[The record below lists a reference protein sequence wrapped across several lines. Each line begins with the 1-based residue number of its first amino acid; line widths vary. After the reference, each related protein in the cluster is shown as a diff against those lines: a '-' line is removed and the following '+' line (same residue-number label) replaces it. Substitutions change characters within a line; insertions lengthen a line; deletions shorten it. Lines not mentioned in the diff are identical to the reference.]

1 MNYIDLLIIIVLLF
15 YAIEG
20 VSLGFW
26 LSVLDLGSFIS
37 SFLIGLTFYSF
48 FGEILVDSFSIPK
61 GFSNAI
67 GFFAAAFLAEITI
80 NLLFKQYGRKIIP
93 KESLAPTLNR
103 LAGGAASVLSGL
115 ILVSF
120 IATLI
125 VSLPLSSFLKKSV
138 SESKI
143 ASFLTTNTQ
152 GLARDLNNVFGGAVN
167 ESLSFLTV
175 KPQSGESVNLNFKTT
190 EFKVSPQA
198 EKEMFNL
205 VNKER
210 QSRGIRSLEWDEK
223 MAEVG
228 RRHCEDM
235 FRRGYFSHNTPEGL
249 TPFDRMQ
256 NAGITFNFAGENLAL
271 APNVELAHKGLMQ
284 SKGHRENILE
294 ANFGKLGVGAIDGG
308 AYGIMFCQEF
318 KD

>member
-26 LSVLDLGSFIS
+26 LAILDLGSFIA
-37 SFLIGLTFYSF
+37 SFLIGLAFYSF
-48 FGEILVDSFSIPK
+48 FGSILIDTFSIPK

-67 GFFAAAFLAEITI
+67 GFFIAAFLAEIII
-80 NLLFKQYGRKIIP
+80 NFLLKQYGKQFIP
-93 KESLAPTLNR
+93 KISISSTLNR
-103 LAGGAASVLSGL
+103 VTGGMASVLSGL
-115 ILVSF
+115 VLVSF

-125 VSLPLSSFLKKSV
+125 VSLPLSSFLKNSV
-138 SESKI
+138 SKSKI

-152 GLARDLNNVFGGAVN
+152 GLAKDLNNVFGGAVN

-175 KPQSGESVNLNFKTT
+175 KPESSESVNLNFKTS
-190 EFKVSPQA
+190 EFRVSPED
-198 EKEMFNL
+198 EKKMFGL

-210 QSRGIRSLEWDEK
+210 AQRGIRPVEWDER

-235 FRRGYFSHNTPEGL
+235 FRRGYFSHNSPEGL

-256 NAGITFNFAGENLAL
+256 NAGINFNFAGENLAL
-271 APNVELAHKGLMQ
+271 APNIELAHQGLMQ
-284 SKGHRENILE
+284 SKGHRENILQ
-294 ANFGKLGVGAIDGG
+294 ANFGHLGVGAIDGG
-308 AYGIMFCQEF
+308 PYGIMFCQEF

>member
-20 VSLGFW
+20 LSAGFL
-26 LSVLDLGSFIS
+26 LSILDLGSFIA

-48 FGEILVDSFSIPK
+48 FGKILVSAFAIPV

-67 GFFAAAFLAEITI
+67 GFFIAAFFAEILI
-80 NLLFKQYGRKIIP
+80 NLILKSNAGRFIP
-93 KESLAPTLNR
+93 KINLEAGLDKVLGGLASL
-103 LAGGAASVLSGL
+103 LSGL
-115 ILVSF
+115 ILVAF

-125 VSLPLSSFLKKSV
+125 VSLPLSAFLKNSV
-138 SESKI
+138 SQSKI
-143 ASFLTTNTQ
+143 AGFLTTNTQ

-175 KPQSGESVNLNFKTT
+175 KPESSESVNLNFKTSD
-190 EFKVSPQA
+190 FKIDPKA
-198 EKEMFNL
+198 EKEMFDL

-210 QSRGIRSLEWDEK
+210 VDRSIRPVVSHGPLT
-223 MAEVG
+223 EVG

-235 FRRGYFSHNTPEGL
+235 FHRGYFSHNTPEGL

-256 NAGITFNFAGENLAL
+256 NAGIVFNFAGENLAL

-284 SKGHRENILE
+284 SKGHRENILQ
-294 ANFGKLGVGAIDGG
+294 ANFGHLGVGAIDGG
-308 AYGIMFCQEF
+308 VYGIMFCQEF

>member
-1 MNYIDLLIIIVLLF
+1 MNYVDLLIIIVLLF

-26 LSVLDLGSFIS
+26 LAILDLGSFVS

-48 FGEILVDSFSIPK
+48 FGKILLDLFSIPK

-67 GFFAAAFLAEITI
+67 GFFIAAFLAEIII
-80 NLLFKQYGRKIIP
+80 NFVLKQYGQKLIP
-93 KESLAPTLNR
+93 KVNLSFLLNKI
-103 LAGGAASVLSGL
+103 AGGVASVLSGL
-115 ILVSF
+115 VLVAF
-120 IATLI
+120 IATLV
-125 VSLPLSSFLKKSV
+125 VSLPLSSFLKNSI
-138 SESKI
+138 SSSRI

-175 KPQSGESVNLNFKTT
+175 RPESSESVNLNFKTSD
-190 EFKVSPQA
+190 FKIDEAS
-198 EKEMFNL
+198 EKAMFDL

-210 QSRGIRSLEWDEK
+210 AERSIRSVESDNQLT
-223 MAEVG
+223 EVG

-235 FRRGYFSHNTPEGL
+235 LSRGYFSHNTPEGL
-249 TPFDRMQ
+249 TPFDRIQ
-256 NAGITFNFAGENLAL
+256 NAGIVFNFAGENLAL

-284 SKGHRENILE
+284 SKGHRENILQ
-294 ANFGKLGVGAIDGG
+294 ANFGHLGAGAIDGG
-308 AYGIMFCQEF
+308 IYGIMFCQEF

>member
-1 MNYIDLLIIIVLLF
+1 MNYVDLLIIIVLIF

-20 VSLGFW
+20 LSAGFW
-26 LSVLDLGSFIS
+26 LSLLDLGSFVS

-48 FGEILVDSFSIPK
+48 FGKILVSAFSIPV

-67 GFFAAAFLAEITI
+67 GFFLAAFLAEILI
-80 NLLFKQYGRKIIP
+80 NLVLKINAARFIP
-93 KESLAPTLNR
+93 KVNLG
-103 LAGGAASVLSGL
+103 AGLDKLLGGLASVFSGL
-115 ILVSF
+115 VLVSF

-125 VSLPLSSFLKKSV
+125 VSLPLSSLLKNSI
-138 SESKI
+138 SDSKI

-175 KPQSGESVNLNFKTT
+175 RPESSESVNLNFKTT
-190 EFKVSPQA
+190 DFRIDPVS
-198 EKEMFNL
+198 EKAMQDL
-205 VNKER
+205 VNNER
-210 QSRGIRSLEWDEK
+210 RARSIREIQTDSQLT
-223 MAEVG
+223 EVG

-249 TPFDRMQ
+249 TPFDRLA
-256 NAGITFNFAGENLAL
+256 NGGVSFTFAGENLAL

-284 SKGHRENILE
+284 SKGHRENILQ
-294 ANFGKLGVGAIDGG
+294 ANFGHLGVGAIDGG
-308 AYGIMFCQEF
+308 IYGIMFCQEF

>member
-20 VSLGFW
+20 ISLGFW
-26 LSVLDLGSFIS
+26 LAVLDLGSFVS

-48 FGEILVDSFSIPK
+48 FGKILVDLFSIPK

-67 GFFAAAFLAEITI
+67 GFFAAAFLAEIVI
-80 NLLFKQYGRKIIP
+80 NFLLRQYGKRFIP
-93 KESLAPTLNR
+93 KVSLSAGLDKLT
-103 LAGGAASVLSGL
+103 GGAASVLSGL
-115 ILVSF
+115 VLVSF

-125 VSLPLSSFLKKSV
+125 ISLPLSSFLKNSV

-152 GLARDLNNVFGGAVN
+152 GLAKDLNNVFGGAVN

-175 KPQSGESVNLNFKTT
+175 RPESSESVDLNFKTA
-190 EFKVSPQA
+190 EFKINSQA
-198 EKEMFNL
+198 EREMFDL

-210 QSRGIRSLEWDEK
+210 QDRGIRPVEHNQRLT
-223 MAEVG
+223 EVG

-271 APNVELAHKGLMQ
+271 APNVELAHQGLMQ
-284 SKGHRENILE
+284 SKGHRENILQ
-294 ANFGKLGVGAIDGG
+294 ANFGQLGVGAIDGG
-308 AYGIMFCQEF
+308 VYGIMFCQEF